1 MFIDIHTHRRQ
12 PAGGTSI
19 YNLTPG
25 EEPCEGF
32 FSAGVHPWQADQF
45 SPASAIAQLESLQ
58 KHPQF
63 VVVGEIGIDRAC
75 DVSLPQQIALF
86 EAQLQWASQHAK
98 PVTIH
103 CVRAYSDV
111 LQVLKRNRHLPA
123 LLFHAYI
130 ANEQTTIQ
138 LSKYDA
144 YFSLGHREL
153 SRKGD
158 LRHIPLDKLFLETDE
173 QPVDIRD
180 VYELASEK
188 LGIAIRELETI
199 VEQNA
204 ERLLENG
211 WCFGL

>member
-12 PAGGTSI
+12 PADDTSI
-19 YNLTPG
+19 YNLSPG

-45 SPASAIAQLESLQ
+45 SPASAIAQLEDLQ
-58 KHPQF
+58 KYPQF
-63 VVVGEIGIDRAC
+63 VAVGEIGIDRAC
-75 DVSLPQQIALF
+75 TVPLPPQIALF
-86 EAQLQWASQHAK
+86 ETQLQWASQHAK

-138 LSKYDA
+138 LSQYDA
-144 YFSLGHREL
+144 YFSLGCREL

-173 QPVDIRD
+173 QSVDIHE
-180 VYELASEK
+180 VYELASSK
-188 LGIAIRELETI
+188 LGMTVGELETVI
-199 VEQNA
+199 EQNA
-204 ERLLENG
+204 ERLMGNG
-211 WCFGL
+211 WCFGQ